1 MGAFADRYG
10 PWAVV
15 AGGSDGIGAAFGMAA
30 AARGINVVLVS
41 RRVDKLEPT
50 AAAIRAAHGVE
61 TRVASVDLT
70 ATDVM
75 DQVRALTDDL
85 DVGLV
90 VYNAGATH
98 GVARFLDRPVEDQLY
113 LVDLSCRGPVLWA
126 HHFGGRLRARGRGGL
141 VLLSAMG
148 AFTGSALTT
157 TYSATKGFDVNLAEG
172 LWRELGPAGVDVL
185 VAVAGL
191 TNTPAMVDSGCKL
204 EGFPLMEPEEVAEG
218 ALDALG
224 GPEALHVTA
233 ANTEAFTGM
242 RSLPRTQVIEYMSQ
256 GAAFLYGVELP
267 AWSPAAPA
275 R

>member
-1 MGAFADRYG
+1 
-10 PWAVV
+10 VV

-30 AARGINVVLVS
+30 AARGLNVVLVS
-41 RRVDKLEPT
+41 RSLDKLQPT
-50 AAAIRAAHGVE
+50 ADAIRDAHGVE
-61 TRVASVDLT
+61 ARVAAVDLT
-70 ATDVM
+70 AADVM
-75 DQVRALTDDL
+75 DQVRAVTDDL

-113 LVDLSCRGPVLWA
+113 LVDLSCRGPVLWS
-126 HHFGGRLRARGRGGL
+126 HHFGTRLRARGRGGL

-148 AFTGSALTT
+148 AFTGSAFTT

-172 LWRELGPAGVDVL
+172 LWRELGPEGVDVL

-204 EGFPLMEPEEVAEG
+204 EGFPLMQPEEVAEG

-224 GPEALHVTA
+224 GPVALHVTE
-233 ANTEAFTGM
+233 ANAEAFAGI
-242 RSLPRTQVIEYMSQ
+242 RSLPRNEVIEYMSQ
-256 GAAFLYGVELP
+256 GAAFLYGIDFP
-267 AWSPAAPA
+267 AWAPSA